1 MGSAKAQLPYHE
13 DISITLDLK
22 SRWEQVPGNYMILS
36 VIINILTIYAC
47 VPETERGTSAT
58 LLDSFCVLKK
68 LDFPEFSIGSQS
80 RYEMS
85 TIVQNF
91 RKLNDQ
97 SLLSLL
103 KLSDHYL
110 KFYQIVS
117 VGCP

>member
-1 MGSAKAQLPYHE
+1 MWCYCKFQNLTEDDPLNTILSDMGSAKAQLPYHE

-68 LDFPEFSIGSQS
+68 LDFPEF
-80 RYEMS
+80 
-85 TIVQNF
+85 
-91 RKLNDQ
+91 
-97 SLLSLL
+97 
-103 KLSDHYL
+103 
-110 KFYQIVS
+110 
-117 VGCP
+117 